1 MTPNVSRTLNFQR
14 IFGFENAHEEE
25 GRNVCEGVHDKSS
38 LCGRARFEH
47 VCVDFKE
54 QKAKE
59 YFSDES
65 ILAHL
70 EELDMYYTEG
80 GRLIHEVDERNR

>member
-1 MTPNVSRTLNFQR
+1 MLNFQR
-14 IFGFENAHEEE
+14 IFSFENAHEEE
-25 GRNVCEGVHDKSS
+25 GRNVREDVHDKSS
-38 LCGRARFEH
+38 LCGHARFEH

-80 GRLIHEVDERNR
+80 GRLIH